1 MVGPSVSNPGGIL
14 HLASMWLSFFGS
26 AVDSP
31 EGMTHL
37 EATSLMKDLSSFH
50 SPQWSYLCYGVH
62 RSAAVKCWQWR
73 GQGLELERDCE
84 ESTSGLLSSPFPPS
98 LAVHFLTSAVFKM
111 PFLAFHFRVAKKLGV
126 GGHLTG
132 KA

>member
-1 MVGPSVSNPGGIL
+1 MVGPSVSNPEGIL

-26 AVDSP
+26 AEDSP
-31 EGMTHL
+31 EGMTNL
-37 EATSLMKDLSSFH
+37 EATSLIKHLSSFH
-50 SPQWSYLCYGVH
+50 SPQWSYLFHGVH
-62 RSAAVKCWQWR
+62 RSAVVKCWQWR

-84 ESTSGLLSSPFPPS
+84 KSMSGLLPSPFSPS
-98 LAVHFLTSAVFKM
+98 LAVRFLTSVILKM

-126 GGHLTG
+126 GGHLMG